1 MTINQLPPDPNYPA
15 PGDSLRPSSEFRP
28 SEPGLPRPSTF
39 SVPPSSRPP
48 LVAPPASVA
57 PRVPSKV
64 VALSDIPEV
73 KPASAPV
80 GAAVASKA
88 AAQLA
93 TATKAASRV
102 MGVEALQKRI
112 ETEQKARHKAEEQN
126 MMMRLEL
133 GEARK
138 EILQLK
144 RQVQQLERD
153 LSRVRPVKK

>member
-1 MTINQLPPDPNYPA
+1 MHPSPYLGHDA
-15 PGDSLRPSSEFRP
+15 PGNPTSNVADEQTSRPSH
-28 SEPGLPRPSTF
+28 LPASSF

-48 LVAPPASVA
+48 LVAPPSSPAARPSSKPVA
-57 PRVPSKV
+57 V
-64 VALSDIPEV
+64 SDIPAV
-73 KPASAPV
+73 KASSGMAQRSASQAQPAVQSKPA
-80 GAAVASKA
+80 
-88 AAQLA
+88 QRL
-93 TATKAASRV
+93 

-138 EILQLK
+138 EVLHLK

-153 LSRVRPVKK
+153 LARARALKR

>member
-1 MTINQLPPDPNYPA
+1 MTTNQFPPDSDHDA
-15 PGDSLRPSSEFRP
+15 LGDPLRPSSEFRP
-28 SEPGLPRPSTF
+28 SQPGLRPSTF

-57 PRVPSKV
+57 PRLPSKP
-64 VALSDIPEV
+64 VALSEIPEV
-73 KPASAPV
+73 KPGAASAALV
-80 GAAVASKA
+80 NKAS
-88 AAQLA
+88 AQLA
-93 TATKAASRV
+93 TAAKAASRV

-112 ETEQKARHKAEEQN
+112 DTEQKARHKAEEQN

-153 LSRVRPVKK
+153 LSRARPLKK